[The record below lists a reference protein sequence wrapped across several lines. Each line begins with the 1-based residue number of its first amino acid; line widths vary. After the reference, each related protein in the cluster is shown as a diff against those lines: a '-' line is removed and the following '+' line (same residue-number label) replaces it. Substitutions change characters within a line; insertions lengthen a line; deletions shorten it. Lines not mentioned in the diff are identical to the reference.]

1 MIKHLV
7 HTCLI
12 AFVVVSC
19 KNVKQEEDDKELKT
33 VTNSL
38 EPFSSDEREEKL
50 ATIEDSYNSAD
61 FVIKYNNYIEFFNT
75 YDDKVRKSY
84 ANYLSWVNQ
93 SEPKITTNLKSK
105 IGLPIDQL
113 DLLKSTIVHTPAIK
127 KVDANML
134 LVYKT
139 AEILYNTIIE
149 LDAYYKKGIVEKV
162 DVNKGKKLHIKLLEA
177 YRNYF
182 STFDDMSIVFY
193 RLQDSV
199 ENYEKEK
206 FKEQELVVQYN
217 LFTAINATETILNE
231 IGGRDVDGLL
241 TLDFTVINLKIKE
254 LRAAYVALEGLKEN
268 QDLIVKEFGKPMP
281 VVTNFTTHL
290 GNILMGLTSLKL
302 RIANNDF
309 DYGEDHPN
317 IAADGSPL
325 KLELEFIAMVN
336 EYRSVHLN

>member
-1 MIKHLV
+1 MKNYLV

-12 AFVVVSC
+12 AFVFVSC
-19 KNVKQEEDDKELKT
+19 KNIKQEKDDKGMET
-33 VTNSL
+33 VTSSL
-38 EPFSSDEREEKL
+38 EPFSSDEKKL
-50 ATIEDSYNSAD
+50 VVSTIKDAYNSTE
-61 FVIKYNNYIEFFNT
+61 FVVKYNNYIEFFNT

-93 SEPKITTNLKSK
+93 KETSGTTNLKSK
-105 IGLPIDQL
+105 IGLPLEELNI
-113 DLLKSTIVHTPAIK
+113 LKSTIVHSPAIK

-139 AEILYNTIIE
+139 AEILYNTILE
-149 LDAYYKKGIVEKV
+149 VDAYYKKGIVESV
-162 DVNKGKKLHIKLLEA
+162 DVNKTKKLHIKLLEA

-193 RLQDSV
+193 RLQDDV
-199 ENYEKEK
+199 EKYKKEK
-206 FKEQELVVQYN
+206 YKEQELVVQYN
-217 LFTAINATETILNE
+217 LFTAINATEAILNE

-241 TLDFTVINLKIKE
+241 TLDFTVINQKIKE

-281 VVTNFTTHL
+281 VVTNFTNHL

-309 DYGEDHPN
+309 DYGKDHPN

-336 EYRSVHLN
+336 EYRSIN

>member
-1 MIKHLV
+1 MRNYLI

-12 AFVVVSC
+12 AFVIVSC
-19 KNVKQEEDDKELKT
+19 KNVKQEEDDEALKT
-33 VTNSL
+33 VTSSL
-38 EPFSSDEREEKL
+38 EPFSVEKEDRVI
-50 ATIEDSYNSAD
+50 ASIENSYNSID
-61 FVIKYNNYIEFFNT
+61 FITKYNNYIEFFNS

-84 ANYLSWVNQ
+84 ANYLSWTNQ
-93 SEPKITTNLKSK
+93 KEPKITTNLKSK
-105 IGLPIDQL
+105 IGLPIDQI
-113 DLLKSTIVHTPAIK
+113 DLLKSTIVHAPAIK

-149 LDAYYKKGIVEKV
+149 LDTYYKKGIVEKV
-162 DVNKGKKLHIKLLEA
+162 DVNKGKKLHVKLLEA

-199 ENYEKEK
+199 ESYKKEK
-206 FKEQELVVQYN
+206 YKEQELVVQYN

-231 IGGRDVDGLL
+231 IGGADVDGLL
-241 TLDFTVINLKIKE
+241 ALDFTIINIKIKE
-254 LRAAYVALEGLKEN
+254 LRAAYVALEGFNKN

-281 VVTNFTTHL
+281 VVTKFTNHL

-309 DYGEDHPN
+309 NYGENHPEV
-317 IAADGSPL
+317 AADGSPL
-325 KLELEFIAMVN
+325 KLELEFIAMVK
-336 EYRSVHLN
+336 EYRSIN